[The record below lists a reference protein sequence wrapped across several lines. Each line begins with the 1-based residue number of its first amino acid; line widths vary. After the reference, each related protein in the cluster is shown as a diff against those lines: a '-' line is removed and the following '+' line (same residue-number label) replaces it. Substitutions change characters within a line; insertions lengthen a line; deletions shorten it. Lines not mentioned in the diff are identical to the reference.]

1 MEFYVFCKLFIL
13 NNMLSSIY
21 RVTMTIEVMLCFVI
35 YVQGGNDNWSY
46 VMLCLVIYV
55 QGGNDNWS
63 YVKGGHAKV
72 YTFIF
77 KKLTNN

>member
-21 RVTMTIEVMLCFVI
+21 RVTMTIE
-35 YVQGGNDNWSY
+35 